1 MLEDKELVLKQ
12 SHLQVET
19 DLNAFQE
26 IMDWFEQFSNG
37 LVQKQLA
44 LQCQLIL
51 AESFTVVVRS
61 ACESCLAT
69 TPIELELKL
78 FADYL
83 EIRILEQGKRFCSLA
98 RLISH
103 EAATEG
109 PRVIRFVP
117 RLIDELCYICLP
129 DRGNCLVMRKRLIKD
144 T

>member
-19 DLNAFQE
+19 NFNAFQE
-26 IMDWFEQFSNG
+26 VLDWFEQFSKG
-37 LVQKQLA
+37 LVQKQFA

-51 AESFTVVVRS
+51 ADSFTMVVRS
-61 ACESCLAT
+61 ACESCLPT

-83 EIRILEQGKRFCSLA
+83 EIRILQQGQHFCSLA
-98 RLISH
+98 QLISPG
-103 EAATEG
+103 AGREG
-109 PRVIRFVP
+109 PIVP
-117 RLIDELCYICLP
+117 SLIDELCYTCLP
-129 DRGNCLVMRKRLIKD
+129 NRENCLVMRKRLIKD